1 MAKATKA
8 APSTNSVPAEIQGG
22 VVRQGEDGKTT
33 IFPQVVAKIAGLAI
47 REIEG
52 VYKLVPFGASQQV
65 SALAG
70 SMTGSDRRDIGVR
83 VEVGNEEAAVDAR
96 IITYYEASIP
106 AIADAV
112 RRNVA
117 DRVGSMTGLKVVEVN
132 LDVVD
137 LHFEEEARPEEPQAE
152 PRVH

>member
-1 MAKATKA
+1 M
-8 APSTNSVPAEIQGG
+8 
-22 VVRQGEDGKTT
+22 
-33 IFPQVVAKIAGLAI
+33 
-47 REIEG
+47 
-52 VYKLVPFGASQQV
+52 PFGASQQV

-70 SMTGSDRRDIGVR
+70 SVTGSDRRDLGVR

-96 IITYYEASIP
+96 IITFYESSIP

-137 LHFEEEARPEEPQAE
+137 LHFEEEPRAEDPQAE